1 MQTVTITYKCDRC
14 GKEFDR
20 PPSISYAIGSY
31 DKDGNFKA
39 KDLCTECANK
49 LIDFMV
55 KGD

>member
-14 GKEFDR
+14 GKEFES
-20 PPSISYAIGSY
+20 PPKISYTIGTY
-31 DKDGNFKA
+31 DVLGTFKA